1 MNKTDIMLVKQ
12 ISVRHYVY
20 QSVLYV
26 NINKIDIM
34 LTGEISVT
42 QIDISVTLDTKSVLQ

>member
-1 MNKTDIMLVKQ
+1 MLEKQ

-20 QSVLYV
+20 QSVLYYV